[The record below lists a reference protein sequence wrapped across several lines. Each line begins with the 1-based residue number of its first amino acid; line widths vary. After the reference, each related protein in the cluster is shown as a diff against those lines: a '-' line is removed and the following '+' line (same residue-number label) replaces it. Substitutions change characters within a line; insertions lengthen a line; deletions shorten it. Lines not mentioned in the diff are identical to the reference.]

1 MNCQEWLELQEQY
14 EECFYNDKEGLFL
27 LIKKLTR
34 AIEALK
40 KVNKEFYGLVSAET
54 LAEMVHKHNCAVEV
68 YLYLQTIERIN
79 Q

>member
-34 AIEALK
+34 AI
-40 KVNKEFYGLVSAET
+40 
-54 LAEMVHKHNCAVEV
+54 
-68 YLYLQTIERIN
+68 
-79 Q
+79 